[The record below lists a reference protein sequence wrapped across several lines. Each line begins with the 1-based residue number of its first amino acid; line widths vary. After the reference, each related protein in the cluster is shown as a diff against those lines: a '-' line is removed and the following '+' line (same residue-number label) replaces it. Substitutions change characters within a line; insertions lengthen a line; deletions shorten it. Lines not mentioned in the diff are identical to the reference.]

1 MHALSRFI
9 DWLWLRN
16 TEPDVAIAQLR
27 WTREHLPLLYILLVL
42 NGGAV
47 AYTHYNLA
55 PASLTLGVFGTFFT
69 VCVVRTIWWFS
80 AQSAIV
86 PSGADA
92 VHRLRSTIALA
103 SVMALGFPFWAI
115 ALDTYGG
122 ALEHVHIAMFLG
134 ITMVGCIYCLMYL
147 PQAAIVIGLL
157 GTPITVIYYLLKQ
170 DTVYTAIAMN
180 MGLVMITLLSIVR
193 TGFQGFRDMVLSQL
207 DIAAKQ
213 QETERLG
220 AENARLAHTDSL
232 TGLPNRRHFF
242 AQLQRMIADRQ
253 TSLEPFAIGVL
264 DLDNFKPVNDTFGHF
279 VGDSLLAAIGE
290 RLSTAA
296 KERGIIIVRLGGDEF
311 GLIIPSDVEHATSI
325 GDDLCHMLAQPYK
338 FDGMQLVVGCSCGI
352 ALFPEAGTNASELF
366 DRSDYALYHSKTE
379 QRGNCTLFSVEHE
392 TSIRSSR
399 AIEVALQNADME
411 QELEIHFQPIVDT
424 FTLRTRG
431 VEALARWTSPTLGR
445 VPPDQFI
452 PTAERIGVI
461 STLTLTLLN
470 KSLNQLARLSQPI
483 GLSFNL
489 SATDIASPETMRAV
503 TSMIENGPIDP
514 SRLTL
519 EITETAVMRDIDQ
532 AIAVIQ
538 QLQSLGVRISLDDFG
553 TGYSSLSYLRR
564 LPLNTVKGDRS
575 FASDLC
581 NEHGRK
587 IVTAISGLCHTLSLD
602 CVIEGIE
609 DMEQLLH
616 ARRLGYRM
624 AQGYLFAKPM
634 PIADLV
640 EWLELED
647 ERTSETDRPASSS
660 LRGIIKVV

>member
-1 MHALSRFI
+1 
-9 DWLWLRN
+9 
-16 TEPDVAIAQLR
+16 
-27 WTREHLPLLYILLVL
+27 
-42 NGGAV
+42 
-47 AYTHYNLA
+47 
-55 PASLTLGVFGTFFT
+55 
-69 VCVVRTIWWFS
+69 
-80 AQSAIV
+80 
-86 PSGADA
+86 
-92 VHRLRSTIALA
+92 
-103 SVMALGFPFWAI
+103 
-115 ALDTYGG
+115 
-122 ALEHVHIAMFLG
+122 MFLG

-147 PQAAIVIGLL
+147 PQAAILIGLL
-157 GTPITVIYYLLKQ
+157 GTPPSIIYYLFKQ

-193 TGFQGFRDMVLSQL
+193 TGFHGFRNMALSQL

-232 TGLPNRRHFF
+232 TNLPNRRHFF
-242 AQLQRMIADRQ
+242 AMLNRLITDRQ
-253 TSLEPFAIGVL
+253 TSREPFAVGVL
-264 DLDNFKPVNDTFGHF
+264 DLDNFKPVNDTYGHF
-279 VGDSLLAAIGE
+279 VGDRLLAEIGQ
-290 RLSTAA
+290 RLNDAA
-296 KERGIIIVRLGGDEF
+296 EELGITIVRLGGDEF
-311 GLIIPSDVEHATSI
+311 GLIIPHDIEHATAI
-325 GDDLCHMLAQPYK
+325 GDNLCRLLAQPYQ
-338 FDGMQLVVGCSCGI
+338 FDGLQLVVGCSCGMAI
-352 ALFPEAGTNASELF
+352 FPEAGINASELF

-379 QRGNCTLFSVEHE
+379 QRGICTLFSVEHE
-392 TSIRSSR
+392 TRIRSSR

-431 VEALARWTSPTLGR
+431 VEALARWTSPSLGR

-461 STLTLTLLN
+461 STLTLTLLH
-470 KSLNQLARLSQPI
+470 KSLNQLARLSQPV

-564 LPLNTVKGDRS
+564 LPLNIVKVDRS
-575 FASDLC
+575 FAHDLC

-634 PIADLV
+634 PIADLA
-640 EWLELED
+640 EWLKQED
-647 ERTSETDRPASSS
+647 SRTSGLEIPVSGN